1 MLREETQILLWKM
14 NTMSTSVAGTRSTR
28 SGASLSIVVLS
39 VGSRADLEHA
49 IEVMT
54 PSIRRFGAQLVVAR
68 AEDGNTSPAFLLPD
82 HPKAAVVR
90 APKGATRAQLCDVG
104 MAAAT
109 GDIVALRDDSAV
121 RDVTWLESYA
131 HAVRAVEPPIET
143 LVANHSDF
151 SAHEPLQ
158 VQASVDAVRRH
169 STLTAIMSSEQ
180 EPARLSV
187 PLTDRRADPKRVVAR
202 EG

>member
-1 MLREETQILLWKM
+1 
-14 NTMSTSVAGTRSTR
+14 MSTLVAATRSTGP
-28 SGASLSIVVLS
+28 GASLSIVVLS

-68 AEDGNTSPAFLLPD
+68 AEDGTSLPAFLRD
-82 HPKAAVVR
+82 HPKAAMVR
-90 APKGATRAQLCDVG
+90 APKGATRAQLCDAG
-104 MAAAT
+104 MAVAT

-131 HAVRAVEPPIET
+131 HAVQSVESPIEAT
-143 LVANHSDF
+143 VADYSNF
-151 SAHEPLQ
+151 SSEEKQH
-158 VQASVDAVRRH
+158 VHASIDAVRRH
-169 STLTAIMSSEQ
+169 STMAAILSSELQ
-180 EPARLSV
+180 ESAPRLSV
-187 PLTDRRADPKRVVAR
+187 PLTDRRSDAKKVVAR